1 MTYLTNFA
9 KLIIEKDKEGDFMK
23 IVLLK
28 DVKNVGKKGDIVNV
42 SDGYASNY
50 LFPNKLAIPGNEKA
64 VSEANQAKS
73 AQAYHKEQER
83 LAAVELG
90 KKLQG
95 ITVTV
100 SIKAGDTGKIF
111 GSITNAQVA
120 SELGKLGFDIDK
132 KKIELGLIKTLGSYS
147 AKIKLHPTVSV
158 TVNVQVVGA

>member
-1 MTYLTNFA
+1 
-9 KLIIEKDKEGDFMK
+9 MK

-50 LFPNKLAIPGNEKA
+50 LFPNKLAIPGSEKA

-73 AQAYHKEQER
+73 ANAYHKEQER
-83 LAAVELG
+83 LSAVDLG

-95 ITVTV
+95 ISVTLAV
-100 SIKAGDTGKIF
+100 KAGESGKIF
-111 GSITNAQVA
+111 GSVTNAQVA
-120 SELGKLGFDIDK
+120 SELSKHGFDIDK
-132 KKIELGLIKTLGSYS
+132 KKIELGVIKTLGTYS

-158 TVNVQVVGA
+158 TIGVQVVGA